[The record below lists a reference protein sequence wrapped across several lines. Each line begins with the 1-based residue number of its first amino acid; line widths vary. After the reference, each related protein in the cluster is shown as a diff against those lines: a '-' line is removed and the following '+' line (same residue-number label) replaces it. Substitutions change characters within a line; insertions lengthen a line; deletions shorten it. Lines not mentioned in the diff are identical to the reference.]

1 MPMQFC
7 LKSLWFSYL
16 LCLCCNCKESRLG
29 NAFLSS
35 LCSGNVHKSRS
46 VPALSLEGCACVP
59 LNFTLIL
66 LLFVG
71 FLHFTNCSS
80 CRHTWDIDTW
90 SPWHWVLSRLCQEF
104 CRLCRPDCCYRSVA
118 SSTWAQSGS
127 GISVFIVTT
136 RLTATWTLLAPACKF
151 RSLIIWILVWSKFY
165 YLFGTVCDG
174 FCHFL
179 SSCAKFFISI
189 LSTFLTLEELSFF
202 CSWMHW

>member
-80 CRHTWDIDTW
+80 CRHTWDIASLVPVALSFVQTL
-90 SPWHWVLSRLCQEF
+90 PGVLQIVQSWLLLPFCCQQ
-104 CRLCRPDCCYRSVA
+104 Y
-118 SSTWAQSGS
+118 
-127 GISVFIVTT
+127 
-136 RLTATWTLLAPACKF
+136 
-151 RSLIIWILVWSKFY
+151 
-165 YLFGTVCDG
+165 
-174 FCHFL
+174 L
-179 SSCAKFFISI
+179 SSVWLRNICIHCDHKAHGNVNAISP
-189 LSTFLTLEELSFF
+189 S
-202 CSWMHW
+202 M